1 MPRLGVVMDPIGSI
15 KPYKDTTLALMLA
28 AQKRGWQLV
37 YFELGDLWLRDGV
50 AWGRGRRVTVADD
63 KRNWYQ
69 FDSQAEALRLGE
81 LDAILMRKDPPFDLE
96 YVTATYLLERAEAQ
110 GALVVN
116 RPDSLRDCNE
126 KMFTAWF
133 PELCPP
139 TLFSRDAATLRAFH
153 AEHGDVIYKPVDGM
167 GGMGIFRVREDG
179 LNLGSITETLNKFG
193 SQTLMVQRF
202 LPEIAQGDKRILLIG
217 GEPVP
222 HSLARIPQGSEVRG
236 NLAAGGKGVAL
247 PLSARD
253 REIAEALGPVLAARG
268 LLLVGLDVIGDC
280 LTEIN
285 VTSPTGFQEITQQ
298 TGFDVARR
306 FVDALE
312 AALAA

>member
-1 MPRLGVVMDPIGSI
+1 
-15 KPYKDTTLALMLA
+15 MLA

-50 AWGRGRRVTVADD
+50 AWGRGRCVTVADD

-167 GGMGIFRVREDG
+167 GGMGIFRVGARHESGVGDRAADADG
-179 LNLGSITETLNKFG
+179 HAHD
-193 SQTLMVQRF
+193 RR
-202 LPEIAQGDKRILLIG
+202 PA
-217 GEPVP
+217 
-222 HSLARIPQGSEVRG
+222 
-236 NLAAGGKGVAL
+236 
-247 PLSARD
+247 LSA
-253 REIAEALGPVLAARG
+253 
-268 LLLVGLDVIGDC
+268 GDQ
-280 LTEIN
+280 
-285 VTSPTGFQEITQQ
+285 G
-298 TGFDVARR
+298 R
-306 FVDALE
+306 
-312 AALAA
+312 